1 MENNSILKL
10 SNKKSDTQKTKFTAK
25 VKIDQGELVDSAS
38 NRMMMNMGQEEEQP
52 SSLIQQSITN
62 SNVSNEDNQ
71 DNQNKPP
78 SNKME
83 QNQSIENEVNESEL
97 KDKMPCESPLSQ
109 SKVNE
114 IIYGN
119 NYGDPAIQ
127 NELDVN
133 QGIADVNDVNM
144 IDNVGFT
151 AMEINCPH
159 CNTHVQSNVD
169 SSCSC
174 FTCFILIIMIII
186 FPLIC
191 ILSLYKAGRGSH
203 RSCFCYSSE
212 EDDTCNCCNDVK
224 HVCPKCGKVIGESD
238 SCSRLFSC
246 VD

>member
-1 MENNSILKL
+1 MDNNSILKL
-10 SNKKSDTQKTKFTAK
+10 SNKKSGGQKKKFTTK
-25 VKIDQGELVDSAS
+25 VKIDQGPLADSVT
-38 NRMMMNMGQEEEQP
+38 NKMMMNMDPEEQP

-62 SNVSNEDNQ
+62 SKPSIE

-78 SNKME
+78 SNKIQ
-83 QNQSIENEVNESEL
+83 QNQSIDNDVNDSEL
-97 KDKMPCESPLSQ
+97 KDKVPCESPLSQ
-109 SKVNE
+109 SRINE

-119 NYGDPAIQ
+119 NYANPAIQ
-127 NELDVN
+127 NELDIDK
-133 QGIADVNDVNM
+133 GIPDENM
-144 IDNVGFT
+144 IDNVGMT
-151 AMEINCPH
+151 AMDVNCPY

-169 SSCSC
+169 SSWSC
-174 FTCFILIIMIII
+174 FTCFILLIMIII

-191 ILSLYKAGRGSH
+191 VLSIYKAGRGSS

-212 EDDTCNCCNDVK
+212 EDDTCTCCNDVK